1 MDVQFLQQA
10 TEQVISCR
18 QVLKYTY
25 VFGYYLPD
33 GKEKT
38 LFEHLQ
44 EQLERSTETLSEM
57 SELPLA
63 KVLEKRAE
71 IVNYQRFTGK
81 FMQGLLEGVES
92 GLTGHDGTA

>member
-10 TEQVISCR
+10 TEQVIACR

-25 VFGYYLPD
+25 VFAYYLAD

-63 KVLEKRAE
+63 KVMEQRTE
-71 IVNYQRFTGK
+71 IVNYQHFTEK
-81 FMQGLLEGVES
+81 FMRGVLEGVES
-92 GLTGHDGTA
+92 GRID